1 MEKGGTGKGGQ
12 RPGPEELSLT
22 CYKRQGRIAGCQGK
36 TMQVPERMRV
46 CKNDSFLISRVVFHS
61 QNTKLLIFFKL
72 SQGKSCH
79 SDQNQ
84 LTNGSES

>member
-46 CKNDSFLISRVVFHS
+46 CKNDSFLI
-61 QNTKLLIFFKL
+61 
-72 SQGKSCH
+72 
-79 SDQNQ
+79 
-84 LTNGSES
+84 